1 MVYSNRECRNIVSII
16 IDNQIIHNNILKWFK
31 SKLSP
36 FTFFLITFN
45 HGLKFEQ
52 LTQKWL
58 DLKKTKRT
66 NANRKRSGPS
76 GSLTSP
82 CAVPFEPVVLITFI
96 SYGFSLRKITTLKVT
111 ILWNP
116 RRTATTHLN
125 SKKKER
131 TRFTGSIR

>member
-1 MVYSNRECRNIVSII
+1 MQKHSVNHYWQSDNSQQYFKMVQKQTFSI
-16 IDNQIIHNNILKWFK
+16 
-31 SKLSP
+31 S
-36 FTFFLITFN
+36 FFSYYVN

-125 SKKKER
+125 GKKKER